1 MMGFVPLP
9 ILRLFCEEDM
19 DNQYGWVVGGA
30 SSIGCRHIQE
40 NTPIEDNCY
49 YQSWGNGWGI
59 AVVSDGAGS
68 REKSAIGSRLVSHL
82 YAPRFFKNNLKP
94 FFDKSLLPSSAQWK
108 KISRRSLYECAY
120 MLNYYSNEH
129 NDDVNLY
136 GCTIIV
142 MVYTPLGILCSHI
155 GDGRACYRD
164 KTGLWHAC
172 MKPYN
177 PNPEN
182 PNATVFITS
191 PIWESLQTA
200 QEHIGYRVIEDV
212 TAFALLSDGIED
224 YCFTCKPRDPITG
237 DDPNVPSQD
246 FFDGIYQA
254 FIGFKAD
261 KSKIEQKIADYLRN
275 NPHLANEQDD
285 KTLVFGYFP
294 QES

>member
-1 MMGFVPLP
+1 
-9 ILRLFCEEDM
+9 M

-49 YQSWGNGWGI
+49 YESWGNGWGI